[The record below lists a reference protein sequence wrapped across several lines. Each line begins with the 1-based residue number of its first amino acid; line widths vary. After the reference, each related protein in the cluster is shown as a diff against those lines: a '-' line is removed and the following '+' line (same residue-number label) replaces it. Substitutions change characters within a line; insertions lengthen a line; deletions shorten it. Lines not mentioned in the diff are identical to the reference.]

1 MSVSLEDEYVDVL
14 KKAAVGLRLGHAALS
29 VRSNLSLKE
38 VKGLLN
44 GEWEPWML
52 QRIAPLLNLDV
63 DALISLAKGD
73 WKPKPVAVPG
83 LYALN
88 MPFPEAGYPGASV
101 NVFVLAAP
109 GSREALVFDAGT
121 QAEPILQL
129 LNRENLKLGA
139 LFLTHTHRDHVGGYA
154 NLLASTGCARVYAP
168 AEEPYA
174 DAETLKHGARVE
186 CGGLTVE
193 ARLTNGH
200 SRGGMTYV
208 VQGLEKPIAVVGDAI
223 FAASMGGAK
232 NAYRLALKNNR
243 EQILSLP
250 HATVLCPGH
259 GPMTTVGEEW
269 AHNPF
274 FAGQD

>member
-1 MSVSLEDEYVDVL
+1 MSVPLEDEYIDVL

-52 QRIAPLLNLDV
+52 QRIAPLLNLQA
-63 DALISLAKGD
+63 DALIALAKGE
-73 WKPKPVAVPG
+73 WQPRPVALSGIFPI
-83 LYALN
+83 N
-88 MPFPEAGYPGASV
+88 MPFPEAGWPGASV
-101 NVFVLAAP
+101 NVFVLSAP
-109 GSREALVFDAGT
+109 GSDEAVVFDAGT
-121 QAEPILQL
+121 QAQPILDL
-129 LNRENLKLGA
+129 LHRENLKLGA
-139 LFLTHTHRDHVGGYA
+139 LMLTHTHRDHVGGYTE
-154 NLLASTGCARVYAP
+154 LLETTGCQRVYAP
-168 AEEPYA
+168 TEECYGAAEG
-174 DAETLKHGARVE
+174 LKPGARLE
-186 CGGLTVE
+186 CAGLQIE

-200 SRGGMTYV
+200 SRGGMSYL
-208 VQGLEKPIAVVGDAI
+208 VQGLEKPVAVVGDAI

-250 HATVLCPGH
+250 HETVLCPGH
-259 GPMTTVGEEW
+259 GPMTTVGEEL

-274 FAGQD
+274 FAD